1 MAGVATA
8 VSAEDRAKWDA
19 RYAEGAYDERPHPS
33 AFLRDCLE
41 GGALPAPDRALDLA
55 CGAGRNAI
63 YLAQNGWTVDA
74 VDISPVALER
84 ARQRSGEGAQLA
96 IHYLE
101 QDLDAGFAGTGR
113 YDLIV
118 NIRYVN
124 LPLLHT
130 LIDRLRPGGALL
142 VEQHLAPAEGSFLRG
157 AGSFFRGASPSRSP
171 AEGSSRSPAEGSC
184 LRGAG
189 PSRSPAEGSGAT
201 IVGPRNPAFRVA
213 PGSLRHLARG
223 LLVQRSQEGLVRE
236 PDGTLAALAQLVAFA
251 PAAERDGC
259 NRPTPAYDA
268 PP

>member
-130 LIDRLRPGGALL
+130 LIDRLRPGGALVL
-142 VEQHLAPAEGSFLRG
+142 EQHLAPAEGSFLRG
-157 AGSFFRGASPSRSP
+157 AGSFLRGASPSRSP
-171 AEGSSRSPAEGSC
+171 AEGSSRSPAEGS
-184 LRGAG
+184 G
-189 PSRSPAEGSGAT
+189 PT

-213 PGSLRHLARG
+213 PGSLRRLAHG
-223 LLVQRSQEGLVRE
+223 LLVRRSQEGLVRE

>member
-142 VEQHLAPAEGSFLRG
+142 VEQHLAPAEGLE
-157 AGSFFRGASPSRSP
+157 P
-171 AEGSSRSPAEGSC
+171 
-184 LRGAG
+184 
-189 PSRSPAEGSGAT
+189 T

-223 LLVQRSQEGLVRE
+223 LLVRRSQEGLVRE

>member
-33 AFLRDCLE
+33 AFLRDCLA
-41 GGALPAPDRALDLA
+41 GGALPAPGRALDLA

-101 QDLDAGFAGTGR
+101 QDLDAGFAGIGQ

-142 VEQHLAPAEGSFLRG
+142 VEQHLAPTEGLE
-157 AGSFFRGASPSRSP
+157 P
-171 AEGSSRSPAEGSC
+171 
-184 LRGAG
+184 
-189 PSRSPAEGSGAT
+189 T

-223 LLVQRSQEGLVRE
+223 LLVQRSRERLVRE
-236 PDGTLAALAQLVAFA
+236 PDGTLAALAQLLAFA
-251 PAAERDGC
+251 SAAERDGC

>member
-96 IHYLE
+96 IDYLE

-130 LIDRLRPGGALL
+130 LIGRLRPGGALL
-142 VEQHLAPAEGSFLRG
+142 VEQHLALAEG
-157 AGSFFRGASPSRSP
+157 
-171 AEGSSRSPAEGSC
+171 
-184 LRGAG
+184 
-189 PSRSPAEGSGAT
+189 AT
-201 IVGPRNPAFRVA
+201 VVGPRNPAFRVA
-213 PGSLRHLARG
+213 PGSLSRLARG
-223 LLVQRSQEGLVRE
+223 LMVRRSQEGLVRE

-251 PAAERDGC
+251 PAGERDGC

-268 PP
+268 LP

>member
-1 MAGVATA
+1 M
-8 VSAEDRAKWDA
+8 SAEDRAKWDA

-84 ARQRSGEGAQLA
+84 ARLRSGEGAQLA

-142 VEQHLAPAEGSFLRG
+142 VEQHLAPAEGCF
-157 AGSFFRGASPSRSP
+157 
-171 AEGSSRSPAEGSC
+171 

-189 PSRSPAEGSGAT
+189 PSRSPAEGSGPT

-213 PGSLRHLARG
+213 PGSLRHMARG
-223 LLVQRSQEGLVRE
+223 LVVRRSQEGLVRE

-259 NRPTPAYDA
+259 NRTTPAYDA

>member
-1 MAGVATA
+1 MARVATA

-41 GGALPAPDRALDLA
+41 GGALPAPGRALDLA

-101 QDLDAGFAGTGR
+101 QDLDAGFAGTGQ

-124 LPLLHT
+124 LSLLHT
-130 LIDRLRPGGALL
+130 LMGRLRPGGALL
-142 VEQHLAPAEGSFLRG
+142 VEQHLTL
-157 AGSFFRGASPSRSP
+157 
-171 AEGSSRSPAEGSC
+171 
-184 LRGAG
+184 
-189 PSRSPAEGSGAT
+189 AEGSGPT
-201 IVGPRNPAFRVA
+201 VVGPRNPAFRVA
-213 PGSLRHLARG
+213 PDSMRQLAHG
-223 LLVQRSQEGLVRE
+223 LLVRRSDEGLVRE
-236 PDGTLAALAQLVAFA
+236 PDGTTAALARLLAFA
-251 PAAERDGC
+251 PPQPNSSGLQSPHAGL
-259 NRPTPAYDA
+259 
-268 PP
+268 